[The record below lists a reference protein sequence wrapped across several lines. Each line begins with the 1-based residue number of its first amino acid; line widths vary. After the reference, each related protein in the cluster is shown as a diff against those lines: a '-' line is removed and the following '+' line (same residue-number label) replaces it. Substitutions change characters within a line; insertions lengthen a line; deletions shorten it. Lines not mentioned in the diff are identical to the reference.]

1 MCKHVT
7 KLVPQLKPKESCTD
21 VPKEVTIHQSYCLI
35 IFFNNLHLHP
45 PAGVHSL
52 PGQPQEGEEAD
63 REEVVLRLPRPRARD
78 RLRQQAA
85 ARHTPAAAAHLSRQV
100 RRHCPNR

>member
-1 MCKHVT
+1 MQARDQAGATAQAQGELHGRAQGGHHPSIIFIW
-7 KLVPQLKPKESCTD
+7 LN
-21 VPKEVTIHQSYCLI
+21 

-45 PAGVHSL
+45 PAGLHPL

-63 REEVVLRLPRPRARD
+63 REEVVLRLPGPRARD

-85 ARHTPAAAAHLSRQV
+85 ARHTPAAAHLSRQV
-100 RRHCPNR
+100 RRRCPNR